1 VRGARVIATASERN
15 HDFVRELGGEP
26 LDYHGDGVAE
36 RIRQAAGGE
45 IDAALDLFGGDE
57 REIAYSI
64 LRRGGRLASIA
75 QPPPE
80 QREGYESH
88 YIFVRPA
95 GDQLSELAGLI
106 DEGRLK
112 PTVQEVFPLDRAAD
126 AQATLEEGHVRGKLV
141 LRVD

>member
-1 VRGARVIATASERN
+1 MIATASERN

-26 LDYHGDGVAE
+26 VDYHGDDVAE
-36 RIRQAAGGE
+36 RIRASRRRARSTRRSTCSAATS
-45 IDAALDLFGGDE
+45 
-57 REIAYSI
+57 RELAYSV

-80 QREGYESH
+80 PREGYESH

-112 PTVQEVFPLDRAAD
+112 PTLQEVFPLDRAAD